1 MREMISGNVKPKTLK
16 KMRNMQYVCLSF
28 CLMGMGAL
36 ALSSCSDDVPAETT
50 KPWDGKENM
59 NTLVAPG
66 NDFYNYAN
74 GTWLS
79 RTALPDGWDEWGP
92 WQITENDADGKL
104 RMMYQSSSD
113 ALIQKYTLMAQDKL
127 NRAERSADALRSLL
141 SEIQGITTRD
151 RLMSAIA
158 SMQKAGYS
166 PFFEIGVIPHDF
178 NSRVFLPLLKVTST
192 YFDASRYQESDF
204 YAAYRQLLGSTYAA
218 LFTETSLEDALKMA
232 DDALSVEMR
241 LSAAYNSQ
249 NQVKG
254 TRAAES
260 SSILDLLGQCGIN
273 TTCVYD
279 PASDIDVA
287 NGLIVNGD
295 LQQLRNY
302 MAIYLVEQNA
312 YQVGL
317 DIQQKWLD
325 FEKQFQT
332 GSNIYRH
339 HKDYEINTANA
350 EDAWSN
356 LNRFVP
362 EFVGRLY
369 AEKYMTS
376 GKRSKMESI
385 ATDLRTAFK
394 ERLRDSIAWMGEETR
409 NTALEKLDAVTC
421 LLLQP
426 SSWPKSTQI
435 QIDSENYCGAT
446 NQLRKLCYDHK
457 LALFGTAI
465 ADHRWEYVLHTYP
478 LFRPACAYEPRMNAL
493 IVTAAFAGEE
503 FLDEQDA
510 SSRLYGGA
518 GFRLAHELVHG
529 FDANGS
535 LYNSTGAQADWW
547 KVADRTAFN
556 NLKQE
561 LADRYGQMELLP
573 GVLTNG
579 ARTADEASADLGG
592 LQIAAQAFEKEM
604 GRRGL
609 SDEEK
614 KQERQYFFLSFA
626 QTLAKVTTDSYKASY
641 YATSPFAFDKI
652 RVQGTLPAVYRWYD
666 AFDIKSDSKMYLAP
680 GNRTPMW

>member
-1 MREMISGNVKPKTLK
+1 
-16 KMRNMQYVCLSF
+16 MQYVCLSF

-36 ALSSCSDDVPAETT
+36 TLPSCSDDAPVDNS
-50 KPWDGKENM
+50 KPWDGSGNM
-59 NTLVAPG
+59 NTQVAPG

-79 RTALPDGWDEWGP
+79 NTALPSGWNEWGP

-104 RMMYQSSSD
+104 RMMYQSSSNE
-113 ALIQKYTLMAQDKL
+113 LIQKYTLMAQDKL

-166 PFFEIGVIPHDF
+166 PFFEIQVIPHDF
-178 NSRVFLPLLKVTST
+178 NSRVFLPLLKVSST
-192 YFDASRYQESDF
+192 YFDAARYQEADF

-232 DDALSVEMR
+232 GDALSVELR
-241 LSAAYNSQ
+241 LNTAYTQSGTQ
-249 NQVKG
+249 GVKA
-254 TRAAES
+254 RATEN
-260 SSILDLLGQCGIN
+260 SSILDLLGQCGIK

-279 PASDIDVA
+279 PETNIDVA
-287 NGLIVNGD
+287 NDLIVNGD

-312 YQVGL
+312 YQVSL

-332 GSNIYRH
+332 GSTFYNH
-339 HKDYEINTANA
+339 HQNYEVNTANA
-350 EDAWSN
+350 EDAWSCM
-356 LNRFVP
+356 NRFVP

-369 AEKYMTS
+369 AEKYITS
-376 GKRSKMESI
+376 GKRNKIENI

-394 ERLRDSIAWMGEETR
+394 ERLRDSIDWMGEETR
-409 NTALEKLDAVTC
+409 NTALEKLDDVTC

-426 SSWPKSTQI
+426 SAWPKSSQI

-457 LALFGTAI
+457 LALFGTTI

-503 FLDEQDA
+503 FLDEKDA

-518 GFRLAHELVHG
+518 GFRMAHELVHG

-535 LYNSTGAQADWW
+535 LYNNTGAQADWW
-547 KVADRTAFN
+547 KVADRSAFDR
-556 NLKQE
+556 LKEE
-561 LADRYGQMELLP
+561 LAGRYSQLELLP
-573 GVLTNG
+573 GIMTDG
-579 ARTADEASADLGG
+579 SRTADEASADLGG
-592 LQIAAQAFEKEM
+592 LQMAAQAFEKEM
-604 GRRGL
+604 ARRGL
-609 SDEEK
+609 SAESK

-626 QTLAKVTTDSYKASY
+626 QTLAKVTTDSYKASH
-641 YATSPFAFDKI
+641 YATSPIAFDKI

-666 AFDIKSDSKMYLAP
+666 AFDIKSDSRMYLAP
-680 GNRTPMW
+680 DKRTRMW